1 MARKTKTN
9 KPLIKSNNNIIN
21 NLKLITNLLKGV
33 HFDTYSSDYLSN
45 SDSDKTR
52 KSIDTSLDKLINTA
66 YAQNTVSNLSKLY
79 DQQSALDTN
88 NIGLNMFEDPIL
100 STNLVTTWMIQR
112 WIQDQEDDINLVLKY
127 MPKLKEA
134 MTCKKDLVLSAD
146 HFSKDFCSF
155 HKYNSDDTDGS
166 LFARRI
172 DEIKRV
178 YNLAENFELWYEKA
192 QNYGECFIYI
202 APYSEAFSKLLKNKS
217 NTRFRGFNEST
228 TLLEFNQDYIENNII
243 NESELETVQKAFDE
257 VGINSLTI
265 NFNEGLL
272 LSEAKKLDAVRE
284 SGILKQESLYES
296 FMAFQESTSIQEDS
310 KYKLDKK
317 LIPDDLEF
325 DDKEDERYSS
335 DGLVNLKQK
344 AEDDVKIK
352 VPGCIVKELERKN
365 VIPLYIGDTC
375 LGYYYI
381 EIKTSELGVLDDPNA
396 YNMSAGMVGY
406 VTASLKNV
414 KDTRVGDTIT
424 DADNPCSEPLPGYK
438 KVNPMV
444 YCGLYPMDGSD
455 YENLKVA
462 LEKLKLNDAALEYE
476 QETSAALGFG
486 FRCGFLG
493 MLHLEVIQER
503 IEREFDLSIVF
514 TSPSVRY
521 TVHMK
526 DGETLYIDNPL
537 EYPDPMRV
545 DWAEEPYIQA
555 NIITPT
561 EYVGPIITLCLEKRG
576 SQTQM
581 NYLDTKRV
589 ELIYEMPLSEV
600 LFDFYDRLKS
610 ISRGY
615 ASFDYNVIE
624 NRRTDLVRM
633 EILVNGDPVDALSC
647 LVYRG
652 NAQTRGRQIVERLQ
666 GEIPRQQFKI
676 AIQAAIGGQIIA
688 RETVNAYRKDV
699 TAKCYGGDI
708 SRKRKLLEKQ
718 KEGKKRMKM
727 VGNVEIPQ
735 SAFLAVLKTE
745 EDK

>member
-1 MARKTKTN
+1 MAVDTSHKRNFCIIAHIDHGKSTLADRFIERARLVQARGPMESQILDNMDIERERGIT
-9 KPLIKSNNNIIN
+9 IKSQAVTVPYKASDGEVYELNLVDTPGHVDFTYEVSRAISSCEGALLLIDAPQGVEAQTLANLYLAMEHNLEIIPVINKIDLASADIDSCLHQIDHDLGLDPDMAVKVSAKTGEGVDLLYEAIVNYIPAPQGKNNEPLQALIFDSHYDPYRGVIVHARVFNGKVRVGDEIVFMHSNATYRVEDLGLFQIN
-21 NLKLITNLLKGV
+21 LI
-33 HFDTYSSDYLSN
+33 
-45 SDSDKTR
+45 
-52 KSIDTSLDKLINTA
+52 
-66 YAQNTVSNLSKLY
+66 SKPELEAGDVGY
-79 DQQSALDTN
+79 FIAGIK
-88 NIGLNMFEDPIL
+88 NIG
-100 STNLVTTWMIQR
+100 
-112 WIQDQEDDINLVLKY
+112 DI
-127 MPKLKEA
+127 
-134 MTCKKDLVLSAD
+134 
-146 HFSKDFCSF
+146 
-155 HKYNSDDTDGS
+155 
-166 LFARRI
+166 
-172 DEIKRV
+172 
-178 YNLAENFELWYEKA
+178 
-192 QNYGECFIYI
+192 
-202 APYSEAFSKLLKNKS
+202 
-217 NTRFRGFNEST
+217 
-228 TLLEFNQDYIENNII
+228 
-243 NESELETVQKAFDE
+243 
-257 VGINSLTI
+257 
-265 NFNEGLL
+265 
-272 LSEAKKLDAVRE
+272 
-284 SGILKQESLYES
+284 
-296 FMAFQESTSIQEDS
+296 
-310 KYKLDKK
+310 
-317 LIPDDLEF
+317 
-325 DDKEDERYSS
+325 
-335 DGLVNLKQK
+335 
-344 AEDDVKIK
+344 
-352 VPGCIVKELERKN
+352 
-365 VIPLYIGDTC
+365 
-375 LGYYYI
+375 
-381 EIKTSELGVLDDPNA
+381 
-396 YNMSAGMVGY
+396 
-406 VTASLKNV
+406 
-414 KDTRVGDTIT
+414 RVGDTVT
-424 DADNPCSEPLPGYK
+424 LKNNMAQEPLPGFK
-438 KVNPMV
+438 EVKPVV
-444 YCGLYPMDGSD
+444 FSSIYPVDSND
-455 YENLKVA
+455 YEELQDA
-462 LEKLKLNDAALEYE
+462 IERLKLNDASLMYE
-476 QETSAALGFG
+476 KDSSAALGFG

-576 SQTQM
+576 VQTQM

-647 LVYRG
+647 LVFRG
-652 NAQTRGRQIVERLQ
+652 NAQTRGRQIVERLK

-745 EDK
+745 DDG

>member
-1 MARKTKTN
+1 MAVDTSHKRNFCIIAHIDHGKSTLADRFIERARLVQARGPMESQILDNMDIERERGIT
-9 KPLIKSNNNIIN
+9 IKSQAV
-21 NLKLITNLLKGV
+21 TV
-33 HFDTYSSDYLSN
+33 PYTASDGEVYEL
-45 SDSDKTR
+45 
-52 KSIDTSLDKLINTA
+52 
-66 YAQNTVSNLSKLY
+66 
-79 DQQSALDTN
+79 
-88 NIGLNMFEDPIL
+88 
-100 STNLVTTWMIQR
+100 NLVDTPGHVDFTYEVSRAISSCEGALLLIDATQGVEAQTLANLYLAMEHNLEIIPVINKIDLASADIDSCLHQIDHDLGLDPDMAVKVSAKTGEGVDLLYEAIVNYIPAPEGKNDEPLKALIFDSHYDPYR
-112 WIQDQEDDINLVLKY
+112 GVIVHARIFNGKVRVGDEIVFMHSNATYKVEDLGLFQINLISKPML
-127 MPKLKEA
+127 EA
-134 MTCKKDLVLSAD
+134 
-146 HFSKDFCSF
+146 
-155 HKYNSDDTDGS
+155 
-166 LFARRI
+166 
-172 DEIKRV
+172 
-178 YNLAENFELWYEKA
+178 
-192 QNYGECFIYI
+192 
-202 APYSEAFSKLLKNKS
+202 
-217 NTRFRGFNEST
+217 
-228 TLLEFNQDYIENNII
+228 
-243 NESELETVQKAFDE
+243 
-257 VGINSLTI
+257 
-265 NFNEGLL
+265 
-272 LSEAKKLDAVRE
+272 
-284 SGILKQESLYES
+284 
-296 FMAFQESTSIQEDS
+296 
-310 KYKLDKK
+310 
-317 LIPDDLEF
+317 
-325 DDKEDERYSS
+325 
-335 DGLVNLKQK
+335 
-344 AEDDVKIK
+344 
-352 VPGCIVKELERKN
+352 
-365 VIPLYIGDTC
+365 GD
-375 LGYYYI
+375 
-381 EIKTSELGVLDDPNA
+381 
-396 YNMSAGMVGY
+396 VGY
-406 VTASLKNV
+406 FIAGIKNIS
-414 KDTRVGDTIT
+414 DIRVGDTVT
-424 DADNPCSEPLPGYK
+424 LKNNMAPEPLPGFK
-438 KVNPMV
+438 EVKPVV
-444 YCGLYPMDGSD
+444 FSSIYPVDSND
-455 YENLKVA
+455 YEELQDA
-462 LEKLKLNDAALEYE
+462 IERLKLNDASLMYE
-476 QETSAALGFG
+476 KDSSAALGFG

-576 SQTQM
+576 VQTQM

-652 NAQTRGRQIVERLQ
+652 NAQTRGRQIVERLK

-745 EDK
+745 DDS